1 MKNYINNVA
10 ICGNDARRNA
20 ITDILKE
27 LEVKYEIIGKTTKN
41 IVISFNND
49 KEQEKKIVVGAH
61 YDAHDK
67 TCPGANDNGAGCVIL
82 LNLIEELKETNLKVD
97 FVFFDKEEQGGI
109 GSREYIENVGRENIK
124 GMINLDMCGLGSNIM
139 VNPDALGTNV
149 FSEYPFKG
157 IIEDAPNVL
166 TKAPGG
172 DSTIFIM
179 NRIPAI
185 MIFNS
190 TDNDLEWFEDFSNNK
205 MPRKHSDFL
214 ETMHQDTDTAD
225 KFDATGM
232 EMIYRYL
239 LNHLKK

>member
-10 ICGNDARRNA
+10 ICGNDARRNS
-20 ITDILKE
+20 IIDILKD
-27 LEVKYEIIGKTTKN
+27 LDVKYEIVGKSTKN
-41 IVISFNND
+41 IVVSFNSNN
-49 KEQEKKIVVGAH
+49 ELEKKIVVGAH

-67 TCPGANDNGAGCVIL
+67 SCPGANDNGAGCVIL
-82 LNLIEELKETNLKVD
+82 LNLIEELKETGLKID

-109 GSREYIENVGRENIK
+109 GSREYIEIVRRENIK

-139 VNPDALGTNV
+139 INPEALDTNV
-149 FSEYPFKG
+149 FNEYPFKG

-190 TDNDLEWFEDFSNNK
+190 TDNDLEWFDDFSKGK

-214 ETMHQDTDTAD
+214 KTMHQDTDTAD
-225 KFDATGM
+225 TFDASGM
-232 EMIYRYL
+232 EMIYKYL